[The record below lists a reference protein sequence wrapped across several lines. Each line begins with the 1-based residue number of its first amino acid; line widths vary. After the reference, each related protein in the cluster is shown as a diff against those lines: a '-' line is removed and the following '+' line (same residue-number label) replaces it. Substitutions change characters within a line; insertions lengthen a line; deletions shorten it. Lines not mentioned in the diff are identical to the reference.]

1 MVFRNSIP
9 GELWATFD
17 KVHGSWNNIIVM
29 KMIKKKHTHTHT
41 HTHANSLLQATF
53 SLSSDFEVPSIL
65 FMTAYIYM

>member
-9 GELWATFD
+9 GELWAAFD
-17 KVHGSWNNIIVM
+17 KVHVSWNNIIVM
-29 KMIKKKHTHTHT
+29 KMQKKTHTHT

-53 SLSSDFEVPSIL
+53 SLFSDFEVPSIL

>member
-17 KVHGSWNNIIVM
+17 KVLVSWNNIIVM
-29 KMIKKKHTHTHT
+29 KMKKKTHT

>member
-17 KVHGSWNNIIVM
+17 KVHVSWNNIIVM
-29 KMIKKKHTHTHT
+29 KMKKK

-53 SLSSDFEVPSIL
+53 SLSSDFEVPTIL

>member
-29 KMIKKKHTHTHT
+29 KMKKKPHT

-53 SLSSDFEVPSIL
+53 SLSSDFEVASIL

>member
-17 KVHGSWNNIIVM
+17 KVHVSWNNIIVM
-29 KMIKKKHTHTHT
+29 KMKKKTHT

>member
-17 KVHGSWNNIIVM
+17 EVHVSWNNIIVM
-29 KMIKKKHTHTHT
+29 KMKKKNT

-53 SLSSDFEVPSIL
+53 LLSSDFEVPSIL

>member
-1 MVFRNSIP
+1 MVFGNSIP

-17 KVHGSWNNIIVM
+17 KVHVSWNNIIVM
-29 KMIKKKHTHTHT
+29 KMKKKKTHT